1 MFHLLPRRVANIA
14 DMLKYRLIFG
24 PLMIAAF
31 AVIFHFDNRLDNVPL
46 NGTVFQRLFL
56 GREYLPAGLLMLG
69 AFILLIVLSAREFSA
84 IATAKGIPAD
94 TFMLTLSGI
103 TGCVLIYIIPVG
115 VNSQVATAA
124 VATLMSVL
132 FLMALVKYSWVNQ
145 RTQGAILVGGLTMM
159 AFVYLGILPG
169 FYVAIRRWHSAWV
182 VAAIILITK
191 CCDIGAYATGRL
203 IGRHKLIPWL
213 SPGKTWEGLIG
224 GVLLS
229 AVVATGLTALSN
241 ALNSSASPHG
251 LHVYDKIGAIRHARP
266 VIFPLWAAF
275 LAGATIGV
283 VGQFGDLVASLFKRD
298 AGFKDSGKS
307 IPGFGGLLD
316 VLDSPVIVAPLAYWL
331 LYLAS
336 QLSESGIW
344 VQH

>member
-1 MFHLLPRRVANIA
+1 
-14 DMLKYRLIFG
+14 MLKHRLVFG
-24 PLMIAAF
+24 ALMIAVF
-31 AVIFHFDNRLDNVPL
+31 AIVFYLDNRLDNVSL
-46 NGTVFQRLFL
+46 EGTVFQRLFL

-69 AFILLIVLSAREFSA
+69 AFIMLIILSARELSA

-94 TFMLTLSGI
+94 TFMLALSGI

-115 VNSQVATAA
+115 MNSQVTTAF

-132 FLMALVKYSWVNQ
+132 FLLALVKYSWLNRQ
-145 RTQGAILVGGLTMM
+145 TQGAILVGGLTMM

-182 VAAIILITK
+182 IAAIFLVTK

-229 AVVATGLTALSN
+229 AAVATGLAAISN
-241 ALNSSASPHG
+241 SLNLSPHPRG
-251 LHVYDKIGAIRHARP
+251 LHVYDKIGVIRQVKP
-266 VIFPLWAAF
+266 IIFPLWAVF
-275 LAGATIGV
+275 VSGAMIGV
-283 VGQFGDLVASLFKRD
+283 VGQFGDLTASLFKRD
-298 AGFKDSGKS
+298 AGVKDSGKA
-307 IPGFGGLLD
+307 IPGFGGFID

-336 QLSESGIW
+336 RMSEAGMW
-344 VQH
+344 TTR